1 MKIQIIELRQKIL
14 NTFTQKG
21 FSEADANRMADVLLW
36 ADMSGIKPMGIAKMI
51 GGEPVQ
57 DEKATAPIEIMRDTK
72 LSQLINAHC
81 APAPLVCQQ
90 ATDVV
95 IQKAKEHGFGT
106 VGVNNTH
113 CSSAA
118 LAYYVDRIAKE
129 NLIGIMMSRAG
140 GSVAPFGSADPLFGT
155 DPMAFGFPT
164 NDEPILFDMATSPM
178 TWTGLSLAK
187 ARGEQLPENIAI
199 DGDGNPTTDPA
210 EALEGAMF
218 PFDHGYKG
226 SGLGMVVE
234 VLAGPLVASAYCD
247 FKNAETYGNVIMAID
262 PELFVDTADFK
273 ANCSDMIKIIK
284 NSRKQKNVEEV
295 RLPGERARATYK
307 ESETTGVVDVDEA
320 ILKELGYVEEVN

>member
-1 MKIQIIELRQKIL
+1 MKVSITELRQKVL
-14 NTFTQKG
+14 ATFKQKG
-21 FSEADANRMADVLLW
+21 FNETDANRMADVLLW
-36 ADMSGIKPMGIAKMI
+36 ADMSGIRPMGVAKMI
-51 GGEPVQ
+51 GSEPVQ
-57 DEKATAPIEIMRDTK
+57 NEKPNVPIEVVRDTK
-72 LSQLINAHC
+72 LSQLINAHR
-81 APAPLVCQQ
+81 ASAPLVCQQ

-95 IQKAKEHGFGT
+95 IEKAKEHGFGT
-106 VGVNNTH
+106 VGINNTH
-113 CSSAA
+113 CSSSA

-164 NDEPILFDMATSPM
+164 NDEPLLFDMATSPV
-178 TWTGLSLAK
+178 TWTGLLLAK
-187 ARGEQLPENIAI
+187 ARGEQLPENMAI
-199 DGDGNPTTDPA
+199 DSEGDPTTDPA
-210 EALEGAMF
+210 KALEGAMF

-284 NSRKQKNVEEV
+284 TSRKQKGVDEI
-295 RLPGERARATYK
+295 RLPGERARIAYK
-307 ESETTGVVDVDEA
+307 EAEKTGIVDVDETV
-320 ILKELGYVEEVN
+320 LKELGYL